1 MLQTLR
7 DKLTGLVAV
16 LFLGAIAIVF
26 VFWGIDFQAGAI
38 TYAAKVEGE
47 RIPVETVRRAWQQQ
61 LSRLQQMF
69 RDELPDELK
78 KSQQKALLDQFI
90 RETLLTQK
98 AREDGY
104 RVSDEALARRLMEFP
119 AFQVDGKFS
128 KDRYIAVLRSSGLTE
143 AGFEANV
150 ENEMLVNQLVSSV
163 TESAF
168 VTPREVERRYV
179 LNEQEREVNYALI
192 PAGEFTSSVTVT
204 DEQIQKHYEENKD
217 DYLLPETVDLQ
228 YVELTRAQAESN
240 ITVDEKELRDY
251 YESVKER
258 FTSPERRRARH
269 ILITTEDGVD
279 DAQARKTAEELA
291 DKAKAGADFAQLA
304 REHSKDPGSAQ
315 QGGDLG
321 WAQRGM
327 FVGPFEDALF
337 SMTPGEIR
345 GPVKTQFGYHVI
357 KLDEVEPG
365 SVRTF
370 EQARAEVEE
379 EYRRERAQTIFQD
392 QADKLEDLA
401 FSTLTELESVAAKM
415 NLPLKT
421 IQGFTREGG
430 GELGQYRDVIEA
442 AFSEEVL
449 QQGQNSPLIALGEDR
464 AVVLRVTNH
473 KPAEPRPLA
482 EVRAQIEARLKVQAA
497 RDAAAKKGAE
507 VLAQLEQGKS
517 WEEVAKA
524 LSIQPV
530 GQRFIG
536 RDDAIAPSAVV
547 RAAFEVPR
555 TTVSKEKPFLAGVTT
570 DDGNYAV
577 YAVTAVR
584 DPDPAQEPQKDKE
597 ARTRQLQVQLG
608 NAEFAAYLSE
618 AERRADID
626 RNERVFE

>member
-217 DYLLPETVDLQ
+217 DYLLPEAVDLQ

-279 DAQARKTAEELA
+279 DAQAGKTAEELA

-555 TTVSKEKPFLAGVTT
+555 TAVSKEKPFLAGVTT

-618 AERRADID
+618 AERRADVD

>member
-217 DYLLPETVDLQ
+217 DYLLPEAVDLQ

-555 TTVSKEKPFLAGVTT
+555 TAVSKEKPFLAGVTT

-618 AERRADID
+618 AERRADVD